1 MTTRS
6 TFFRALTV
14 PERGA
19 AGGFACDIEKNS
31 TLMDGWLRGGDAA
44 FYADR
49 GGRIVRTNGTIPQ
62 KVGKV
67 ALLPTNIQEI
77 CIKYK
82 ISLMLCYNEVNSFHV
97 N

>member
-1 MTTRS
+1 M
-6 TFFRALTV
+6 
-14 PERGA
+14 
-19 AGGFACDIEKNS
+19 EKN
-31 TLMDGWLRGGDAA
+31 TNGMDRWFRGRDTA
-44 FYADR
+44 FCTDR
-49 GGRIVRTNGTIPQ
+49 GGQIVRTNGTINP
-62 KVGKV
+62 KAEEV

>member
-31 TLMDGWLRGGDAA
+31 TLMDGWFRSRDTALCT
-44 FYADR
+44 DR
-49 GGRIVRTNGTIPQ
+49 GGGIVRANGTIPQ
-62 KVGKV
+62 KAGKV
-67 ALLPTNIQEI
+67 ALLPTNIQII

-82 ISLMLCYNEVNSFHV
+82 ISLMLCYNKVNFFHV

>member
-1 MTTRS
+1 MTIRS

-31 TLMDGWLRGGDAA
+31 TLMDGWLRGGDTA
-44 FYADR
+44 FCTDR
-49 GGRIVRTNGTIPQ
+49 GEQIVRTDGT
-62 KVGKV
+62 VTRRTGKV
-67 ALLPTNIQEI
+67 ALLPTNIQKI

-82 ISLMLCYNEVNSFHV
+82 IALMLCCNEVNFFHV

>member
-1 MTTRS
+1 M
-6 TFFRALTV
+6 ALFCLFC
-14 PERGA
+14 RNM
-19 AGGFACDIEKNS
+19 EKNAKD
-31 TLMDGWLRGGDAA
+31 MEEWLCGRDAA

-49 GGRIVRTNGTIPQ
+49 GGRIVRANETIPQ
-62 KVGKV
+62 KAGKV

>member
-31 TLMDGWLRGGDAA
+31 TLMDGWLRSGDAA

-49 GGRIVRTNGTIPQ
+49 GGRIVRANGTIPQ
-62 KVGKV
+62 KAGKV
-67 ALLPTNIQEI
+67 ALLPTNKQKI

-82 ISLMLCYNEVNSFHV
+82 ISLMLCCNEVNFFHV

>member
-1 MTTRS
+1 MT
-6 TFFRALTV
+6 
-14 PERGA
+14 
-19 AGGFACDIEKNS
+19 
-31 TLMDGWLRGGDAA
+31 LRQDAA

-49 GGRIVRTNGTIPQ
+49 RGWIVRANETITQ
-62 KVGKV
+62 KAGKV
-67 ALLPTNIQEI
+67 ALLPTNVQEI

>member
-6 TFFRALTV
+6 TFFWALTV

-44 FYADR
+44 FCTDR
-49 GGRIVRTNGTIPQ
+49 GEQIVRANGT
-62 KVGKV
+62 V
-67 ALLPTNIQEI
+67 ARKN
-77 CIKYK
+77 
-82 ISLMLCYNEVNSFHV
+82 
-97 N
+97 

>member
-1 MTTRS
+1 MT
-6 TFFRALTV
+6 
-14 PERGA
+14 
-19 AGGFACDIEKNS
+19 
-31 TLMDGWLRGGDAA
+31 LRQRRCL
-44 FYADR
+44 YADR